1 MVNKKLNNFL
11 RSENKLRRYILE
23 MLKKSKGKPVSGA
36 EISKKIEISRTAVWK
51 HMNVLKNEGYDIES
65 VPKKGYILHSV
76 PNRLLPEEVVSFLE
90 TKWLGH
96 DISYSESVASTNS
109 VAKDLGNQNCSNGQI
124 CICEEQLNGRGR
136 LRRGWFSPYAKGV
149 WFSIVLKPSCMPNEA
164 SKFTLFA
171 AVAVVKAINTYKGVE
186 AKIKWPNDIL
196 IDNKKLVGIL
206 TEMNAEFGHINYI
219 VIGTGINVNVTKDI
233 LPEDIKNTS
242 ISLMDVSKEPI
253 SRAELLAKI
262 LKNMEELYETIEK
275 DGFSEILKQWRE
287 LSCTLGQ
294 EVKVIAPD
302 ETYFGIAEDIDE
314 EGLLLVKR
322 KDGKGLSRVIAGDVS
337 IRSVDGEKY

>member
-1 MVNKKLNNFL
+1 M
-11 RSENKLRRYILE
+11 RRYILD
-23 MLKKSKGKPVSGA
+23 MLKKSEGKPVSGT

-51 HMNVLKNEGYDIES
+51 HINVLKNEGYKIES

-76 PNRLLPEEVVSFLE
+76 PDRLLPEELVSFLE

-96 DISYSESVASTNS
+96 NINYNESVASTNLI
-109 VAKDLGNQNCSNGQI
+109 AKDLGNENCPNGQI

-149 WFSIVLKPSCMPNEA
+149 WFSLVLKPSCMPNEA

-171 AVAVVKAINTYKGVE
+171 AVAVVKAVNTYKGVD

-219 VIGTGINVNVTKDI
+219 VIGTGINVNISKDI
-233 LPEDIKNTS
+233 VPEDIKDTS
-242 ISLMDVSKEPI
+242 ISLMDVSQEPI

-262 LKNMEELYETIEK
+262 LKNMEDLYESIEK
-275 DGFSEILKQWRE
+275 EGFSKILAEWRT
-287 LSCTLGQ
+287 LSCTLG
-294 EVKVIAPD
+294 EDVKVIAPD
-302 ETYFGIAEDIDE
+302 ETYYGVAEDIDDD
-314 EGLLLVKR
+314 GLLLVKR
-322 KDGKGLSRVIAGDVS
+322 TDGKGTTRVIAGDVS
-337 IRSVDGEKY
+337 IRAAHREKY

>member
-1 MVNKKLNNFL
+1 M
-11 RSENKLRRYILE
+11 RRYILD
-23 MLKKSKGKPVSGA
+23 MLKKSEGKPVSGT

-51 HMNVLKNEGYDIES
+51 HINVLKNEGYKIES

-76 PNRLLPEEVVSFLE
+76 PNRLLPEELVSFLE

-96 DISYSESVASTNS
+96 NINYNESVASTNLI
-109 VAKDLGNQNCSNGQI
+109 AKELGNDNCPNGQI

-149 WFSIVLKPSCMPNEA
+149 WFSLVLRPSCMPNEA

-171 AVAVVKAINTYKGVE
+171 AVAVVKAINTYKGVD

-196 IDNKKLVGIL
+196 VDNKKLVGIL

-219 VIGTGINVNVTKDI
+219 VIGTGINVDISKDI
-233 LPEDIKNTS
+233 VLEDIKDTS
-242 ISLMDVSKEPI
+242 ISLMDVSQEPI

-262 LKNMEELYETIEK
+262 LKNMEDLYESIEK
-275 DGFSEILKQWRE
+275 EGFSKILAEWRT
-287 LSCTLGQ
+287 LSCTLG
-294 EVKVIAPD
+294 EDVKVIAPD
-302 ETYFGIAEDIDE
+302 ETYYGVAEDIDDD
-314 EGLLLVKR
+314 GLLLVKR
-322 KDGKGLSRVIAGDVS
+322 TDGKGIARVIAGDVS
-337 IRSVDGEKY
+337 IRSAHREKY

>member
-1 MVNKKLNNFL
+1 M
-11 RSENKLRRYILE
+11 RRYILE
-23 MLKKSKGKPVSGA
+23 MLKKSEGQPVSGT
-36 EISKKIEISRTAVWK
+36 ELSKKLEISRTAIWK
-51 HMNVLKNEGYDIES
+51 HMNVLKNEGYEIES
-65 VPKKGYILHSV
+65 VAKKGYILHSV
-76 PNRLLPEEVVSFLE
+76 PDRLLPEELVSFLE

-96 DISYSESVASTNS
+96 NINYNESVTSTNS
-109 VAKDLGNQNCSNGQI
+109 IAKELGNDNCPNGQI

-149 WFSIVLKPSCMPNEA
+149 WFSVLLKPSCMPNEA

-171 AVAVVKAINTYKGVE
+171 AVAVVKAINSYKGVD

-219 VIGTGINVNVTKDI
+219 VIGTGINVNISKDSI
-233 LPEDIKNTS
+233 PEDIKDTS
-242 ISLMDVSKEPI
+242 VSLMDVAKEPI

-262 LKNMEELYETIEK
+262 LKNMEDLYEIIEEK
-275 DGFSEILKQWRE
+275 GFSEILAEWRK

-294 EVKVIAPD
+294 DVKVIAPD
-302 ETYFGIAEDIDE
+302 ETYYGVADDIDE
-314 EGLLLVKR
+314 GGLLLVKR
-322 KDGKGLSRVIAGDVS
+322 ADGKGIARVIAGDVS
-337 IRSVDGEKY
+337 IRSANREKY

>member
-1 MVNKKLNNFL
+1 M
-11 RSENKLRRYILE
+11 RRYILD
-23 MLKKSKGKPVSGA
+23 MLKKSEGKPISGT
-36 EISKKIEISRTAVWK
+36 EIAKKIEISRTAVWK

-76 PNRLLPEEVVSFLE
+76 PDRLLPEEIVSFLE

-96 DISYSESVASTNS
+96 DINYNESVTSTNS
-109 VAKDLGNQNCSNGQI
+109 VAKDLGNDNCPNGQI

-149 WFSIVLKPSCMPNEA
+149 WFSVVLKPSCMPNEA

-171 AVAVVKAINTYKGVE
+171 AVAVVKAINSYKGVE

-219 VIGTGINVNVTKDI
+219 VIGTGINVNISKDSV
-233 LPEDIKNTS
+233 PDDIKDTS
-242 ISLMDVSKEPI
+242 ISLMDVAQEPI

-262 LKNMEELYETIEK
+262 LKNMEELYEIIEK
-275 DGFSEILKQWRE
+275 NGFSEILAQWRE

-294 EVKVIAPD
+294 DVKVIAPD
-302 ETYFGIAEDIDE
+302 ETYYGVAEDIDE

-322 KDGKGLSRVIAGDVS
+322 TDGKGSSRVIAGDVS
-337 IRSVDGEKY
+337 IRSAHREKY